1 MNVARALLGFLV
13 LVSACADSPPPR
25 RSFGGEHAAVA
36 LASPTADPDGAAE
49 RPATGPLLKLLT
61 FNVNYG
67 MAGDASSVRAIAEHD
82 ADVVLLQETN
92 SEWERAIRRRV
103 GTQYRDVRFHD
114 PQRFAP
120 GGSGVLSKLPI
131 EKETIVPSAVDW
143 FPASI
148 LVVRTEAGPVQLVNV
163 HLRPMVSDSGSW
175 VSGYFTTGDYRKR
188 EIAAIERALDP
199 KLPTVWA
206 GDFNEAE
213 DAGGIAGLWHKGFT
227 SALPEKDP
235 RATTWRWTYEGVP
248 LALRLDHVLYDRER
262 FALVDVAVHEQ
273 GRSDHFPVTAT
284 LRLREN

>member
-1 MNVARALLGFLV
+1 MNPARLSLGLLV
-13 LVSACADSPPPR
+13 LASACADAPPPR
-25 RSFGGEHAAVA
+25 GSHGLETSSSSIRSGSAV
-36 LASPTADPDGAAE
+36 GAPRPA
-49 RPATGPLLKLLT
+49 PATGPLLRLLT

-67 MAGDASSVRAIAEHD
+67 RAGDPSSVRAIAEHD

-92 SEWERAIRRRV
+92 AAWERAIRSGV
-103 GTQYRDVRFHD
+103 GAKYREVRFHD
-114 PQRFAP
+114 PERFAP
-120 GGSGVLSKLPI
+120 GGHGVLSKLPI
-131 EKETIVPSAVDW
+131 EKETVVPSAVDW

-148 LVVRTEAGPVQLVNV
+148 LVVRTEAGPVQIVNV

-188 EIAAIERALDP
+188 EISAIERALDP
-199 KLPTVWA
+199 TLPTVWA

-213 DAGGIAGLWHKGFT
+213 DAGGIAGLWQKGFS

-235 RATTWRWTYEGVP
+235 RATTWHWTYEGVP

-273 GRSDHFPVTAT
+273 GRSDHYPVTAT
-284 LRLREN
+284 LRLREVE